1 MGIGGAKCN
10 SMGLID
16 TILKDVFIPFLKVML
31 TSALKAMVKK
41 IFNVSIL

>member
-16 TILKDVFIPFLKVML
+16 TILKGVFIPFLKVLLM
-31 TSALKAMVKK
+31 SALKAMVKK
-41 IFNVSIL
+41 IFNISIL